1 MTFEVTEHQRE
12 MLAELLEAAHRD
24 KVHELHRTDSLGYK
38 SILREKI
45 AVIESLCATIC
56 VEEPVS

>member
-1 MTFEVTEHQRE
+1 MTFEVNEHQRE

-38 SILREKI
+38 GILREKI
-45 AVIESLCATIC
+45 AVIEELCTLISIG
-56 VEEPVS
+56 EPVA